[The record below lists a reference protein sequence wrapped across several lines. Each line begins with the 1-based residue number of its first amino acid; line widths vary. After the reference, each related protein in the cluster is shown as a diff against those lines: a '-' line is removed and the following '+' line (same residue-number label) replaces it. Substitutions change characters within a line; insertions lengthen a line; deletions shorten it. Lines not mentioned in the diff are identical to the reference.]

1 MLLQPNARKM
11 RELSCQGARVL
22 HKNAK
27 MQLLYGNYAPHAA
40 FYAVTQ
46 EILSPL
52 RLPISPYQHIK
63 RKELKRK
70 WDFISPFFNALKGA
84 GMQFGGA
91 TRI

>member
-1 MLLQPNARKM
+1 MP
-11 RELSCQGARVL
+11 
-22 HKNAK
+22 
-27 MQLLYGNYAPHAA
+27 
-40 FYAVTQ
+40 VTGL
-46 EILSPL
+46 EPVRGCPRGILSPL

-70 WDFISPFFNALKGA
+70 RDFISPFFNALKGA